1 MIVCIQ
7 STQNTKSQEN
17 NLHNT
22 ILTLFINHFCT
33 RSRYTR
39 EGKKKTFFQ
48 CMTYF
53 TDIGTPID
61 YQSKR
66 WTDFK
71 RAVRWSEY
79 PSSFSP
85 EVKRHYLYE
94 QRPYYNDILV

>member
-1 MIVCIQ
+1 MIMMMMKMTMMKMRSFNFAKII
-7 STQNTKSQEN
+7 S
-17 NLHNT
+17 L
-22 ILTLFINHFCT
+22 LLFSYLLII
-33 RSRYTR
+33 SVQGVVIP
-39 EGKKKTFFQ
+39 E
-48 CMTYF
+48 
-53 TDIGTPID
+53 GTPID

-79 PSSFSP
+79 PSSFLP